1 MTTSRICAVVLT
13 MGALACSGPVEVVV
27 GEIDEP
33 SPSTTLNSPYLN
45 QTLPATE
52 AVIFAPGLV
61 SIEGRHEYAMS
72 IHPAGDRLLFTVEA
86 PGKGASVHGS
96 SIRDGFWTNPKPV
109 DFTGGAKINEME
121 AFFSPDG
128 KRVFFAPYCKGLDV
142 RIWTAEVTPDGF
154 QNPQP
159 LGGPVAQDPSFYP
172 VQASDGALF
181 YTNLAKRAVYRAT
194 LENGKITAAEPAG
207 LERGGHAF
215 PSPDGSFMVLD
226 SASLESDEQRDIF
239 VSFRTDDGTWGSPRP
254 LGPAVNTE
262 HSETCPALS
271 PDGKYLFF
279 SRYNEPGGISNIYW
293 VSSEVIKLVAPV

>member
-1 MTTSRICAVVLT
+1 MTADRISALVLA
-13 MGALACSGPVEVVV
+13 MIGGLGCGGPVGV
-27 GEIDEP
+27 GEIGGS
-33 SPSTTLNSPYLN
+33 SPGTTLNGPYLN

-52 AVIFAPGLV
+52 AVIFAPGKV
-61 SIEGRHEYAMS
+61 SIEGRYEYALS
-72 IHPAGDRLLFTVEA
+72 IHPAGDRLIFTVEV
-86 PGKGASVHGS
+86 PDKGASVHGC
-96 SIRDGFWTNPKPV
+96 SIQDGSWTKPGPV
-109 DFTGGAKINEME
+109 DLTGGAKRNEME

-159 LGGPVAQDPSFYP
+159 LGKPVAQDPSFYP
-172 VQASDGALF
+172 VQATGGELY
-181 YTNLAKRAVYRAT
+181 YTNLAKRAIYRAT
-194 LENGKITAAEPAG
+194 LDNGKVTAAEPAG
-207 LERGGHAF
+207 LEQGGHAF

-239 VSFRTDDGTWGSPRP
+239 VSFRTDDGSWGSPRP

-262 HSETCPALS
+262 YSETCPALS

-279 SRYNEPGGISNIYW
+279 SRYNEPGQLSNIYW
-293 VSSEVIKLVAPV
+293 VSSEVIKLAAPV